1 MSEILE
7 ISYLM
12 LKKNLNCMIID
23 LSTKNSEPHY
33 NVISSS
39 IRFLSYMQI
48 DDLENLIQNANIEL
62 TNLNYSIQNKTL
74 TIKKKK
80 P

>member
-62 TNLNYSIQNKTL
+62 TNLNLNYSC
-74 TIKKKK
+74 